1 VLVLKTLVFVQ
12 TTELLFGT
20 EKNAVTF
27 GYVVLL
33 RGVVKRSRKR
43 GVVNQTCHVLTP
55 GRGFR

>member
-1 VLVLKTLVFVQ
+1 VGTDVLVLKMLAFVQ

-33 RGVVKRSRKR
+33 RGVVKVAKKR
-43 GVVNQTCHVLTP
+43 RC
-55 GRGFR
+55 